1 MQKNILNE
9 IDQMKYLFGY
19 KAGKVISEQATPPPP
34 PAGGQSGEK
43 KPEFAT
49 IDGVVYKLPGITDIA
64 KLENFTSVGKI
75 ADLVNSMGIDL
86 GWLSQ
91 WERLKQAN
99 KGATNQLW
107 HRGDKLW
114 NIWNATRGVLDIVA
128 KLGITPERL
137 KDRGVQETI
146 MRSNY
151 GPYLKFAL
159 EPGAEDEEGPVI
171 TRDNYFNKLADIV
184 SYKMKS
190 L

>member
-1 MQKNILNE
+1 MGKNILNE

-19 KAGKVISEQATPPPP
+19 KPGKVISEQVTPTTPPS
-34 PAGGQSGEK
+34 SGTTSGDT

-49 IDGVVYKLPGITDIA
+49 IEGVVYKLPGITDLT
-64 KLENFTSVGKI
+64 KLENFKSVGKI
-75 ADLVNSMGIDL
+75 ADLVKSMGIDL
-86 GWLSQ
+86 GWLSN
-91 WERLKQAN
+91 WERLKQSN
-99 KGATNQLW
+99 KGATNQDW
-107 HRGDKLW
+107 PKGDKLW
-114 NIWNATRGVLDIVA
+114 NIWNATKGVLDIVA

-137 KDRGVQETI
+137 KDRGVQETM

-151 GPYLKFAL
+151 GSYLKYAL
-159 EPGAEDEEGPVI
+159 EPGDEEGPVI

>member
-1 MQKNILNE
+1 MEKNILNE

-19 KAGKVISEQATPPPP
+19 KPGKVISEQVNPTTPS
-34 PAGGQSGEK
+34 QNGET
-43 KPEFAT
+43 KPSFTE
-49 IDGVVYKLPGITDIA
+49 IEGVVYKLPGITDLA
-64 KLENFTSVGKI
+64 KLQNFISVGKI
-75 ADLVNSMGIDL
+75 ADLVKSMGIDL
-86 GWLSQ
+86 GWLSN

-99 KGATNQLW
+99 KGATNIDW
-107 HRGDKLW
+107 PKGDKLW
-114 NIWNATRGVLDIVA
+114 TIWNATRGVLDIIA

-146 MRSNY
+146 MRSLV
-151 GPYLKFAL
+151 GPQLKYAL
-159 EPGAEDEEGPVI
+159 EPGDEEGPVI